1 MSVAVRRGEGL
12 TSSVNVGHGQRRMI
26 DAGAIGLRANIFIAF
41 AVLMPLNSF
50 TLSAEGNRYEAAAT
64 LILLAS
70 KYAGGSGSF
79 AFECKEKNWRRPNL
93 YENGR
98 KRNLVELDF
107 RQRRSFCNS
116 FSKNFLDS

>member
-41 AVLMPLNSF
+41 VVLMPLNSF

-70 KYAGGSGSF
+70 EKQIRGCF

>member
-70 KYAGGSGSF
+70 
-79 AFECKEKNWRRPNL
+79 EKQIRRWI
-93 YENGR
+93 G
-98 KRNLVELDF
+98 K
-107 RQRRSFCNS
+107 FC
-116 FSKNFLDS
+116 LRV